1 MLIVIEGIDGAGK
14 GTQVGIL
21 QARLRVRNKK
31 VHAFSFPRYD
41 VTSGG
46 GAIGQ
51 YLNGKFGDP
60 VSVHPQLA
68 SLLYA
73 LDRFESRNDLR
84 AQIAVQ
90 DVVVCDR
97 YVPSNLA
104 HQCAKLNDT
113 EGEALCQWIN
123 EIEYDLY
130 ELPVPDLIIQLDLPV
145 ELAAK
150 LIAKKARRSYTDRKQ
165 DGHEADLTY
174 LANVR
179 KWYDKLEVEART
191 RCDRWVKIQVD
202 NLRGDIRPVEH
213 VAADIWNE
221 VVMSCPD
228 I

>member
-14 GTQVGIL
+14 GTQVGML
-21 QARLRVRNKK
+21 QARLRARNKK

-41 VTSGG
+41 VTRGG
-46 GAIGQ
+46 DAVGR
-51 YLNGKFGDP
+51 YLNGKFGNP
-60 VSVHPQLA
+60 VAVHPQLA

-73 LDRFESRNDLR
+73 MDRFESRNDLR

-104 HQCAKLNDT
+104 HQCAKLDDT
-113 EGEALCQWIN
+113 EGEALCRWIE

-130 ELPVPDLIIQLDLPV
+130 ELPVPDLIIQLDLPT

-150 LIAKKARRSYTDRKQ
+150 LIAKKAGRSYTDLKQ
-165 DGHEADLTY
+165 DGHEADLKY
-174 LANVR
+174 LTEVR
-179 KWYDKLEVEART
+179 KWYAKLEAESRT
-191 RCDRWVKIQVD
+191 RCNRWVKIQVD

-213 VAADIWNE
+213 VATDIWDE
-221 VVMSCPD
+221 VVTSCPD